1 MNKNLRKYNIIFQA
15 LADQTRLRIINV
27 LINSPEPLCV
37 GEIVDCLNIPQYK
50 VSRHLSILKNAGL
63 IDYTRD
69 GSWIY
74 YSTALANEPQNTLF
88 TFLKDFLTDK
98 QLLKDIEEVN
108 KKLEQRPGGRR
119 NNSAKN
125 PEMEKNNTM

>member
-1 MNKNLRKYNIIFQA
+1 MNKNLRKYNTTFQA

-88 TFLKDFLTDK
+88 TFLKDFLVDD
-98 QLLKDIEEVN
+98 QLIIDIDAVN
-108 KKLEQRPGGRR
+108 NKIQQRPGGKRI
-119 NNSAKN
+119 NSSADQ
-125 PEMEKNNTM
+125 EVEKNNDK